1 MPIKATILC
10 ENAVYGHAGAV
21 AEHGWSVWLETPAGH
36 FLFDTGQGK
45 GLLNNA
51 TLFGIDLAEAGA
63 ILLSHHHFDH
73 TNGLLDALRTM
84 HGPVPVY
91 GHPDL
96 FKDSYHQ
103 GQDEPRPWHIGMA
116 FTRGV
121 LEAAGADFR
130 LNRIWT
136 PVAEGMWL
144 SGEVPRDP
152 AFVPRDPAL
161 KHRDPAGNLVEDPI
175 RDDQTVVIDTPEGL
189 FVVLG
194 CSHAGIVN
202 ILRYVAE
209 QTGQSRFHTVIGGT
223 HLVAADDAQ
232 LERSIEALLAMDIG
246 RLGVSHCTGAKAT
259 LRLAGAF
266 GERFFFCHV
275 GTVVEVAE

>member
-1 MPIKATILC
+1 MSIKATVLC

-21 AEHGWSVWLETPAGH
+21 AEHGWSVWLETPAGRY
-36 FLFDTGQGK
+36 LFDTGQGK
-45 GLLNNA
+45 ALLNNA
-51 TLFGIDLAEAGA
+51 AVLGVDLAAADA

-73 TNGLLDALRTM
+73 TNGLLDALRIM
-84 HGPVPVY
+84 PGPVPVY
-91 GHPDL
+91 AHPDL

-103 GQDEPRPWHIGMA
+103 GKDEPRPWHIGIP

-130 LNRIWT
+130 LQRTWT
-136 PVAEGMWL
+136 PVAAGLWL
-144 SGEVPRDP
+144 SGEVPRAA

-161 KHRDPAGNLVEDPI
+161 KHPGPAGDLIEDPI
-175 RDDQTVVIDTPEGL
+175 RDDQTVIIDTPEGL

-202 ILRYVAE
+202 ILRYAAE

-232 LERSIEALLAMDIG
+232 LNRTIEALLAMDIG
-246 RLGVSHCTGAKAT
+246 RLGVSHCTGTKAT
-259 LRLAGAF
+259 LRLANAF
-266 GERFFFCHV
+266 GERFFYCNV
-275 GTVVEVAE
+275 GTVVEV